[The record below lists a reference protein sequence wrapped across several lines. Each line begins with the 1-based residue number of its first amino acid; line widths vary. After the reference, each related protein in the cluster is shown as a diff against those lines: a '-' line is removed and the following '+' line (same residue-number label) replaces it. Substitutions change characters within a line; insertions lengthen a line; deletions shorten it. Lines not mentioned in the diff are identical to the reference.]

1 MSALVKSLSEVEA
14 LLQTRQYEAAES
26 RLKTLLQQYPGD
38 PRLLFTMGQTASLWA
53 RETTDDELQ
62 TQRLN
67 RALAN
72 YRLAVAAASE
82 NDRVL
87 LSRAHEAMGRILA
100 FLEHN
105 DEAMKEFEAA
115 IRIGEVPGGAYR
127 DAIEGKRKLAQP

>member
-1 MSALVKSLSEVEA
+1 
-14 LLQTRQYEAAES
+14 
-26 RLKTLLQQYPGD
+26 
-38 PRLLFTMGQTASLWA
+38 MGQTPSLWA